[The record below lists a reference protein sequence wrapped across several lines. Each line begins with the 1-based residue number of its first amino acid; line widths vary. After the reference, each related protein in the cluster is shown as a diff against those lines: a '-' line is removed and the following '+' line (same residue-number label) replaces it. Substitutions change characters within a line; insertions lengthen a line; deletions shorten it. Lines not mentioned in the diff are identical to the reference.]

1 MSAIENFACLICA
14 AYVCWSVYDAVQRE
28 AKIEVKDAI
37 QKLFSHDRHPPAI
50 CHKCSS
56 KMNQAEKSDYEKAA
70 IAVFEPHQWQGDIVG
85 DADGI
90 DW

>member
-1 MSAIENFACLICA
+1 MLWKDTWINSYSSAKTCF
-14 AYVCWSVYDAVQRE
+14 
-28 AKIEVKDAI
+28 EVKDAI

-56 KMNQAEKSDYEKAA
+56 KMNQAEKGDYEKAA
-70 IAVFEPHQWQGDIVG
+70 IAVFEPHQWHGDNVG
-85 DADGI
+85 DADGV